1 MLDRLRRRR
10 GQEGFTLIE
19 LLVVVII
26 IGLLAAIA
34 IPAFLGQRNKA
45 NDAAAKSL
53 VRNGATTMEAYFS
66 DGNTYAGATAAN
78 LAAVEPNIVWQTTAA
93 DASQDQVN
101 FGTPTATTYTL
112 STVSKSGTTFTYAKN
127 LAPAGGGST
136 VTRSC
141 TPTTGCSANGTAGK
155 W

>member
-1 MLDRLRRRR
+1 MLERLRRRR
-10 GQEGFTLIE
+10 NEKGFTLIE

-53 VRNGATTMEAYFS
+53 VRNGATTMEAYFT
-66 DGNTYAGATAAN
+66 DGNTYAGADATK
-78 LAAVEPNIVWQTTAA
+78 LAAIEPNIKWDAA
-93 DASQDQVN
+93 LMDAGANQVK
-101 FGTPTATTYTL
+101 FTITGTGTGYTL
-112 STVSKSGTTFTYAKN
+112 ESKSKSGVTYKYEKKAD
-127 LAPAGGGST
+127 ST
-136 VTRSC
+136 VARTCDSSATC
-141 TPTTGCSANGTAGK
+141 T

>member
-1 MLDRLRRRR
+1 MINSLRNRR

-34 IPAFLGQRNKA
+34 IPTFLGQRDKA

-53 VRNGATTMEAYFS
+53 VRNAASTVEAAYADSQDYVAIDAAKLNAIEPSIKFGATF
-66 DGNTYAGATAAN
+66 
-78 LAAVEPNIVWQTTAA
+78 LAK
-93 DASQDQVN
+93 DDQVN
-101 FGTPTATTYTL
+101 YAGVAAGYTVK
-112 STVSKSGTTFTYAKN
+112 STSKSGKTFELTKSA
-127 LAPAGGGST
+127 AGVVRTCGAG
-136 VTRSC
+136 C
-141 TPTTGCSANGTAGK
+141 T

>member
-1 MLDRLRRRR
+1 MLERLRRRR

-53 VRNGATTMEAYFS
+53 VRNGATTMEAYFT
-66 DGNTYAGATAAN
+66 DGNTYAGADATK
-78 LAAVEPNIVWQTTAA
+78 LAAIEPNIAWHATNLDAA
-93 DASQDQVN
+93 KNEVK
-101 FGTPTATTYTL
+101 FVITGTGTGYTL
-112 STVSKSGTTFTYAKN
+112 ESKSKSGVTYKYEKKAD
-127 LAPAGGGST
+127 ST
-136 VTRSC
+136 VARTCDSSATC
-141 TPTTGCSANGTAGK
+141 T